1 MDMGT
6 KVERLKQ
13 NTKIVKKNKALK
25 GLLNE
30 MSALA
35 FLSPFLVFFV
45 IFYIWPVLKGGYMS
59 FFSWGVAGMNKYVG
73 LKNYIQIIMNKDFY
87 TYLWHSFYFLLIS
100 APIIIIVGLALALII
115 NEKIVFRTTIRGIYF
130 LPYVLSVSV
139 VSFIWLRMFDS
150 NSGLVNAILS
160 KIGLTWKINWLTDPH
175 FAWWAID
182 LTTVWWT
189 VGFVMI
195 LFLAALQEI
204 PRELYEASEIDG
216 ANSISKFLYI
226 TLPSL
231 SGVIRVQIFFQIIA
245 GLKIFGQPHIMTQG
259 GPGDETNTII
269 RYIYMTGFKK
279 DQFGMASAQSILFCI
294 VMLIVA
300 AIQYRFVNK
309 KD

>member
-1 MDMGT
+1 MET
-6 KVERLKQ
+6 KLEVQ
-13 NTKIVKKNKALK
+13 NQTTKAVKKNKVMNAI
-25 GLLNE
+25 LNE
-30 MSALA
+30 MSALV
-35 FLSPFLVFFV
+35 FLAPFLVFFI

-73 LKNYIQIIMNKDFY
+73 LKNYVNIINNKDFY

-100 APIIIIVGLALALII
+100 APIILVVGLALAMII
-115 NEKIVFRTTIRGIYF
+115 NQKIAFRNTIRGMYF

-150 NSGLVNAILS
+150 SSGLVNAILS
-160 KIGLTWKINWLTDPH
+160 KIGLPGKINWLTDPH

-195 LFLAALQEI
+195 LFLAGLQEI

-245 GLKIFGQPHIMTQG
+245 GLRIFGQPHIMTQG

-300 AIQYRFVNK
+300 ALQYRFVNK